1 MFEVMTAFPNAT
13 ALRAASPA
21 ELGLV
26 ALRGHANYEDTMRPR
41 GPLSP
46 LPRRQLIDSIV
57 NGVDG
62 SAEGRSVAAEAV
74 AWLCNHD
81 LLAETFDTH
90 NVGSLF
96 VTRLGRDVLAADSA
110 TAGGIAFALR
120 ALDLIPAAVRSKVT
134 SPLLAGDFDLAVV
147 AACKAV
153 ETRMRDRAGLS
164 TSDYGSR
171 LARKFFA
178 KATSTAMQSAARA
191 GGLADE
197 EHLFE
202 GIFGLYR
209 DRAVHELPHI
219 DTAEYALE
227 VIVAAGHLL
236 RIVEAAD
243 VQP

>member
-1 MFEVMTAFPNAT
+1 MFEIMTAFPNAT
-13 ALRAASPA
+13 ALRTASPA

-26 ALRGHANYEDTMRPR
+26 ALRGHASFEDTMSPR
-41 GPLSP
+41 GPLP
-46 LPRRQLIDSIV
+46 PFPRRQLIDSIV

-62 SAEGRSVAAEAV
+62 SPEGRAVAAEAV

-81 LLAETFDTH
+81 LLAERYDTA

-96 VTRLGRDVLAADSA
+96 VTRLGRAVLAADPP

-120 ALDLIPAAVRSKVT
+120 AIDLIPASLRSKIMP
-134 SPLLAGDFDLAVV
+134 PLLAGDFDFAVV

-153 ETRMRDRAGLS
+153 ETRMRERAQLP

-178 KATSTAMQSAARA
+178 KVASTAMQSAARA
-191 GGLADE
+191 GDLADE

-209 DRAVHELPHI
+209 DRAVHDLPHI
-219 DTAEYALE
+219 ETAEYALE
-227 VIVAAGHLL
+227 VIVATGHLL

-243 VQP
+243 V